1 MFYVNDQYY
10 SIDDLEKQFCVFD
23 NIPLL
28 RESENLRIAVCIS
41 DVFVMLSLYFYIR
54 NKGGSFVPINPSH
67 PEDGAT
73 RIAVG
78 TGSHILI
85 YQEIKTPIVIS
96 ENKNETEGVL
106 VQMSSGTTGATKCIE
121 RTWKSIEEELNNYV
135 SLLALNHQTTSIV
148 ACPISHS
155 YGLISGVLACIRR
168 GAEPVILTNLNPRY
182 IWKKL
187 KDHPRHILY
196 GAPFLLHSMALM
208 SNGEDKMDYVISS
221 GTTLPAEWLRLLKGV
236 SNKVLQQYGCSEAG
250 CVSLHKSVNESKEVG
265 YLLAHLSVHAG
276 TKENPEE
283 IIINLS
289 DKSVYTK
296 DLGYI
301 EDGILYFL
309 TRLDDMINVS
319 GLNVYPQEVED
330 VLMAEPRIEE
340 AVVYKKSNRFS
351 GERVCAQYVSS
362 EPVLEDELREWCQ
375 KSLAPYQIPI
385 EFHSVN
391 KIEKL
396 PNGKISRKIL
406 GGVLI

>member
-23 NIPLL
+23 NIPVL
-28 RESENLRIAVCIS
+28 RDSENLKIAVCIS

-54 NKGGSFVPINPSH
+54 NKGGSFVPINPSQ

-96 ENKNETEGVL
+96 ENTNEAEGVL
-106 VQMSSGTTGATKCIE
+106 VQMSSGTTGAPKCIE

-135 SLLALNHQTTSIV
+135 SLLAFNHQTTSIV
-148 ACPISHS
+148 ACPVSHS

-196 GAPFLLHSMALM
+196 GAPFLLYSMALM

-221 GTTLPAEWLRLLKGV
+221 GTTLPAEWLRLLKRV
-236 SNKVLQQYGCSEAG
+236 SNKVLQQYGCSEVG

-265 YLLAHLSVHAG
+265 YPLSHLSVHAG

-289 DKSVYTK
+289 NKSIYTK

-301 EDGILYFL
+301 ENGILCFL
-309 TRLDDMINVS
+309 TRIDDMINVS

-340 AVVYKKSNRFS
+340 AVVYKKSNSFS

-362 EPVLEDELREWCQ
+362 EPLLEDELREWCQ
-375 KSLAPYQIPI
+375 KFLAPYQIPM
-385 EFHSVN
+385 EFNSVN

>member
-23 NIPLL
+23 NIPVL
-28 RESENLRIAVCIS
+28 RDSENLRIAVCIS

-54 NKGGSFVPINPSH
+54 NKGGSFVPINPSQ

-96 ENKNETEGVL
+96 ENTNEAEGVL
-106 VQMSSGTTGATKCIE
+106 VQMSSGTTGAPKCIE

-135 SLLALNHQTTSIV
+135 SLLAFNHQTTSIV
-148 ACPISHS
+148 ACPVSHS

-196 GAPFLLHSMALM
+196 GAPFLLYSMALM

-221 GTTLPAEWLRLLKGV
+221 GTTLPAEWLRLLKRV
-236 SNKVLQQYGCSEAG
+236 SNKVLQQYGCSEVG

-265 YLLAHLSVHAG
+265 YPLSHLSVHAG

-289 DKSVYTK
+289 NKSIYTK

-301 EDGILYFL
+301 ENGILCFL
-309 TRLDDMINVS
+309 TRIDDMINVS

-340 AVVYKKSNRFS
+340 AVVYKKSNSFS

-362 EPVLEDELREWCQ
+362 EPLLEDELREWCQ
-375 KSLAPYQIPI
+375 KFLAPYQIPM
-385 EFHSVN
+385 EFNSVN

-406 GGVLI
+406 GGVLK

>member
-23 NIPLL
+23 NIPVL
-28 RESENLRIAVCIS
+28 RDSENLRIAVCIS

-54 NKGGSFVPINPSH
+54 NKGGSFVPINPSQ

-85 YQEIKTPIVIS
+85 YQEIKTPILIS
-96 ENKNETEGVL
+96 ENTNEAEGVL
-106 VQMSSGTTGATKCIE
+106 VQMSSGTTGAPKCIE

-135 SLLALNHQTTSIV
+135 SLLAFNHQTTSIV
-148 ACPISHS
+148 ACPVSHS

-196 GAPFLLHSMALM
+196 GAPFLLYSMALM

-221 GTTLPAEWLRLLKGV
+221 GTTLPAEWLRLLKRV
-236 SNKVLQQYGCSEAG
+236 SNKVLQQYGCSEVG

-265 YLLAHLSVHAG
+265 YPLSHLSVHAG

-289 DKSVYTK
+289 NKSIYTK

-301 EDGILYFL
+301 ENGILCFL
-309 TRLDDMINVS
+309 TRIDDMINVS

-340 AVVYKKSNRFS
+340 AVVYKKSNSFS

-362 EPVLEDELREWCQ
+362 EPLLEDELREWCQ
-375 KSLAPYQIPI
+375 KFLAPYQIPM
-385 EFHSVN
+385 EFNSVN

>member
-23 NIPLL
+23 NIPVL
-28 RESENLRIAVCIS
+28 RDSENLRIAVCIS

-54 NKGGSFVPINPSH
+54 NKDGSFVPINPSQ
-67 PEDGAT
+67 PEEGAT
-73 RIAVG
+73 CIAVG

-85 YQEIKTPIVIS
+85 YQDIKTPIVIS
-96 ENKNETEGVL
+96 ENTNEAEGVL
-106 VQMSSGTTGATKCIE
+106 VQMSSGTTGAPKCIE
-121 RTWKSIEEELNNYV
+121 RTWKSIEEELTNYV
-135 SLLALNHQTTSIV
+135 SLLALNHHTTSIV
-148 ACPISHS
+148 ACPVSHS

-196 GAPFLLHSMALM
+196 GAPFLLYSMALM

-221 GTTLPAEWLRLLKGV
+221 GTTLPTEWLMSLKRV
-236 SNKVLQQYGCSEAG
+236 SNKVLQQYGCSEVG

-265 YLLAHLSVHAG
+265 YPLSHLSVHAG

-289 DKSVYTK
+289 KKSIYTK

-301 EDGILYFL
+301 ENGILCFL
-309 TRLDDMINVS
+309 TRIDDMINVS

-340 AVVYKKSNRFS
+340 AVVYKKNNSFS

-362 EPVLEDELREWCQ
+362 EPLLEDELREWCQ
-375 KSLAPYQIPI
+375 KFLAPYQIPM
-385 EFHSVN
+385 EFISVN

>member
-23 NIPLL
+23 NIPVL
-28 RESENLRIAVCIS
+28 RDSENLRIAVCIS

-54 NKGGSFVPINPSH
+54 NKGGSFVPINPSQ

-96 ENKNETEGVL
+96 ENTNEAEGVL
-106 VQMSSGTTGATKCIE
+106 VQMSSGTTGAPKCIE

-135 SLLALNHQTTSIV
+135 SLLAFNHQTTSIV
-148 ACPISHS
+148 ACPVSHS

-196 GAPFLLHSMALM
+196 GAPFLLYSMALM

-221 GTTLPAEWLRLLKGV
+221 GTTLPAEWLRLLKRV
-236 SNKVLQQYGCSEAG
+236 SNKVLQQYGCSEVG

-265 YLLAHLSVHAG
+265 YPLSHLSVHAG

-289 DKSVYTK
+289 NKSIYTK

-301 EDGILYFL
+301 ENGILCFL
-309 TRLDDMINVS
+309 TRIDDMINVS

-340 AVVYKKSNRFS
+340 AVVYKKSNSFS

-362 EPVLEDELREWCQ
+362 EPLLEDELREWCQ
-375 KSLAPYQIPI
+375 KFLAPYQIPM
-385 EFHSVN
+385 EFNSVN

>member
-10 SIDDLEKQFCVFD
+10 SIDDLEKQFSVFD
-23 NIPLL
+23 NIPFL
-28 RESENLRIAVCIS
+28 RDSESVRIAVCIS
-41 DVFVMLSLYFYIR
+41 DVFVMLSLFFYIR
-54 NKGGSFVPINPSH
+54 NKGGSFVPINPSQ
-67 PEDGAT
+67 PEEGAT

-85 YQEIKTPIVIS
+85 YQDVKTPIVIS
-96 ENKNETEGVL
+96 ENTNEAEGVL
-106 VQMSSGTTGATKCIE
+106 VQMSSGTTGAPKCIE

-148 ACPISHS
+148 ACPVSHS
-155 YGLISGVLACIRR
+155 YSLISGVLACIRR

-196 GAPFLLHSMALM
+196 GAPFLLYSMALM

-236 SNKVLQQYGCSEAG
+236 SNKVLQQYGCSEVG

-265 YLLAHLSVHAG
+265 YPLSHLSVHAG
-276 TKENPEE
+276 TKENPKE

-301 EDGILYFL
+301 ENGILCFL
-309 TRLDDMINVS
+309 TRIDDMINVS

-340 AVVYKKSNRFS
+340 AVVYKKSNSFS

-362 EPVLEDELREWCQ
+362 EPLLEDELREWCQ
-375 KSLAPYQIPI
+375 KFLAPYQIPM
-385 EFHSVN
+385 EFNSVN
-391 KIEKL
+391 KIERL